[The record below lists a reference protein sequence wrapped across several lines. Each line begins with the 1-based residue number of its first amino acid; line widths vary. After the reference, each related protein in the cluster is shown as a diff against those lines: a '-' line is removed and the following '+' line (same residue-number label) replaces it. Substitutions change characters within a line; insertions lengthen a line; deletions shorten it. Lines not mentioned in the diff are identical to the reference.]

1 MFAIDAGVY
10 NSSLSNITLYEQI
23 ISPRS
28 SDYSY
33 LGEKRLCYSLA
44 VRRRKGLKPTVG
56 SHGTTIKAN
65 YDRCI
70 QLQLHLFFML
80 DQHTPEYL
88 DKTFERFN
96 DTAPLNLQTLPNS
109 RRATIKSNDDIPS
122 QRFSGTLSPLKMHP
136 IYPSD
141 RVEDLCHPIEYG
153 DCPNPEP
160 VDIVLPPS
168 STTSDSPD
176 VPSSSDEEKPLKMK
190 TLMNEHSEARNS
202 QPPPPVVPS
211 TEPHRSAKKNT
222 WLLRLCIK
230 LISKL
235 NPKRTSENCEKPR
248 HTKKRDRLLD
258 RRMRGD
264 GGEHTNPGVT
274 QPFCMDPIFGGA
286 AFGGAAFAGPGAGPA
301 CADSC
306 GDACGC

>member
-1 MFAIDAGVY
+1 
-10 NSSLSNITLYEQI
+10 LSNITLYEQI
-23 ISPRS
+23 HSPRFP
-28 SDYSY
+28 DYSY

-44 VRRRKGLKPTVG
+44 ARRRKGLKPTVG

-65 YDRCI
+65 YDRCV
-70 QLQLHLFFML
+70 QLQLHPFSML
-80 DQHTPEYL
+80 DQHTPEYFN
-88 DKTFERFN
+88 KTFERFN
-96 DTAPLNLQTLPNS
+96 NTPPSLQTLPNS
-109 RRATIKSNDDIPS
+109 HRATIKSNNDIPS
-122 QRFSGTLSPLKMHP
+122 QRFSGILSPLKMHP
-136 IYPSD
+136 VYQSD
-141 RVEDLCHPIEYG
+141 RVEDLCHPIEYE

-168 STTSDSPD
+168 PTTSDSPD
-176 VPSSSDEEKPLKMK
+176 TSSSPDEEKPLKMK
-190 TLMNEHSEARNS
+190 TLMNEHSEARDS
-202 QPPPPVVPS
+202 QRPPPVVSP

-248 HTKKRDRLLD
+248 HTKKRDRSSG
-258 RRMRGD
+258 RRMG
-264 GGEHTNPGVT
+264 GGEGEYTNPGVT
-274 QPFCMDPIFGGA
+274 QPFSMDPILGGA
-286 AFGGAAFAGPGAGPA
+286 AFGGPAFGSAASAGAGLA